1 MALKSAPKNGTTTAK
16 GGKGALKA
24 GWGKAPT
31 GAKKSSGYSGGKR

>member
-16 GGKGALKA
+16 GGKAVKA

-31 GAKKSSGYSGGKR
+31 GAKKTPGYGGKR